1 MSYELLIFLELNL
14 RVSSEGVSFSSLKA
28 VETVIALTQTVPLEV
43 VTPWT
48 EIRPQ
53 PKPSLWYTR
62 TRRFKSAYLKIG

>member
-48 EIRPQ
+48 GIRPQ
-53 PKPSLWYTR
+53 PKP
-62 TRRFKSAYLKIG
+62 